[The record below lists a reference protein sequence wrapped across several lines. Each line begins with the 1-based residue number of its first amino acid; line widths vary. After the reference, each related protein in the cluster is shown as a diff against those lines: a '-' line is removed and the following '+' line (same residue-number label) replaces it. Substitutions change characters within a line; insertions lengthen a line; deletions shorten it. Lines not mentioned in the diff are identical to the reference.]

1 VAHNRISLLLS
12 YAFANLSQ
20 EVDSILASLA
30 HKTLNVVS
38 QTGPAYHKILFAY
51 RVQRGDHRGGAQ
63 CLWDYLQRL
72 KSSGE
77 VVRDPSDARLV
88 DAYLACINALRC
100 CSNEDAWVLDDP
112 TPAAAAGPDRVASFV
127 SKLSLGPALEKGAVS
142 VGATAP
148 VGGVP
153 TSGLRPKAGAQ
164 SKRKRRVVLLADV
177 RREYQALLDRI
188 AELEAGKFAFGD
200 EDGGD
205 DEMELEFL

>member
-1 VAHNRISLLLS
+1 LS
-12 YAFANLSQ
+12 YAFASLSRD
-20 EVDSILASLA
+20 VDSILASLA
-30 HKTLNVVS
+30 YKTLNVLS
-38 QTGPAYHKILFAY
+38 QTGPAYHKILYAY

-72 KSSGE
+72 KTSGE
-77 VVRDPSDARLV
+77 VVRDPSDERIV
-88 DAYLACINALRC
+88 DAYLTCINALRC

-112 TPAAAAGPDRVASFV
+112 TPAAAAAGADRVASFV
-127 SKLSLGPALEKGAVS
+127 SKLSLGPAPEKGAVGA
-142 VGATAP
+142 GATAP

-153 TSGLRPKAGAQ
+153 PIGGSWPAAAGGTQ

-200 EDGGD
+200 EDDGGD
-205 DEMELEFL
+205 DEMEVEFL